1 MESDLTRIWK
11 SLDECI
17 GRHMNIFIYDHDTK
31 KPEDADYFA
40 SFNYLD
46 EECSTRSNYTYIN
59 SYDSASNYFEEATD
73 YLSSFSDRIHNDRT
87 IKEIL
92 SVDGISLWWFYE
104 ISLRMNLFQ
113 YIKYKGMMV
122 NLFNNMKISW
132 AVCDIS
138 DPILLS
144 AIRDFF
150 REKRIEIKYN
160 VQKAEWYSTIKHY
173 QEYMNAGL
181 TFLIDLIISRLY
193 DQDRSAPVLIAS
205 YTNYWTRYNI
215 TKEIKKDGIFDD
227 IQKKLDERNVR
238 YIGLEYNNES
248 PKNYITAR
256 LEKRKYSKGK
266 WLPLNTFATMKSI
279 LLSLQIYKNLN
290 NGLSQVSVSDNKD
303 RFILNMLI
311 DHIKKSFFL
320 VSEILSLRNAISLLN
335 PKIVLTSCEYCKMGR
350 AAMAIGNEDDLQ
362 TVALQHGII
371 TPAHWGYIFGK
382 SERISR
388 SDAVNC
394 RPLPR
399 YTLLYGPE
407 YVEILTKNS
416 IYPEESLIITGQP
429 RYDYLYDI
437 VRSMDTDKFLEE
449 KKLKHPLIVWISQF
463 GYPQSENRKNI
474 DCFMHLIES
483 IPVNLLIKPH
493 PSETDLSIYQPL
505 LRHKNVVLSKDIN
518 LYKLLNVCD
527 LIITKNSTTAME
539 AAALNKPI
547 IVLNLSGEP
556 DVVDYVKDGIAL
568 GVYNKEELI
577 PTVKRLLEDDSIL
590 CRRRDEYVSR
600 YLYKMD
606 GRASQRVADFL
617 EKLL

>member
-1 MESDLTRIWK
+1 MK
-11 SLDECI
+11 
-17 GRHMNIFIYDHDTK
+17 IFIYDHDTK
-31 KPEDADYFA
+31 KPEDTDYFA

-46 EECSTRSNYTYIN
+46 EECSTRSNYVYIN
-59 SYDSASNYFEEATD
+59 SYDLASNYFEEATD
-73 YLSSFSDRIHNDRT
+73 YLSSFSDRIHNDQT
-87 IKEIL
+87 IKEII
-92 SVDGISLWWFYE
+92 SFNGISLWWFYE

-113 YIKYKGMMV
+113 YLKYKGMLV
-122 NLFNNMKISW
+122 NLFNGTNISL

-144 AIRDFF
+144 AIRELC
-150 REKRIEIKYN
+150 REKRIEIQYN
-160 VQKAEWYSTIKHY
+160 VQKTVWYSTIKNY
-173 QEYMNAGL
+173 QENINAGL
-181 TFLIDLIISRLY
+181 TFLMDLIISKLY
-193 DQDRSAPVLIAS
+193 DQNRSAPVLIAS

-215 TKEIKKDGIFDD
+215 TSEIKKDGIFDD
-227 IQKKLDERNVR
+227 IQKKLDERNIR

-248 PKNYITAR
+248 IRNYINAR
-256 LEKRKYSKGK
+256 LEKRRYSKGK
-266 WLPLNTFATMKSI
+266 WVPLNAFATLRSI
-279 LLSLQIYKNLN
+279 LMSLKICKNLN
-290 NGLSQVSVSDNKD
+290 NGLSQVSVSENRDK
-303 RFILNMLI
+303 FILDMLI
-311 DHIKKSFFL
+311 GHIKTSFFL
-320 VSEILSLRNAISLLN
+320 VSEILSLKNAISRLN
-335 PKIVLTSCEYCKMGR
+335 PKIILTSCEYCKMGR
-350 AAMAIGNEDDLQ
+350 AAMAIGNEDGLQ
-362 TVALQHGII
+362 TIALQHGII
-371 TPAHWGYIFGK
+371 TPTHWGYIFGK
-382 SERISR
+382 SEKISR
-388 SDAVNC
+388 SDAINC

-399 YTLLYGPE
+399 YTLLYGPD

-437 VRSMDTDKFLEE
+437 VRSMDKDKFLEE

-463 GYPQSENRKNI
+463 GYPQSENNKNI

-483 IPVNLLIKPH
+483 IPVNLFIKPH

-505 LRHKNVVLSKDIN
+505 LRHDNVVLSKDIN

-547 IVLNLSGEP
+547 IVLNLSEEP
-556 DVVDYVKDGIAL
+556 DAVDYVKDGIAL

-577 PTVKRLLEDDSIL
+577 PTVKRLLQDDSIL
-590 CRRRDEYVSR
+590 CKRRDEYVSR

-606 GRASQRVADFL
+606 GRSSQRVADFL

>member
-1 MESDLTRIWK
+1 
-11 SLDECI
+11 
-17 GRHMNIFIYDHDTK
+17 MNVFIYDHDTK
-31 KPEDADYFA
+31 KPEDANYFA

-46 EECSTRSNYTYIN
+46 EECYKWSNYIYIN
-59 SYDSASNYFEEATD
+59 SCDLASNYFEEATD
-73 YLSSFSDRIHNDRT
+73 YLSSFSGRIHNNRT

-92 SVDGISLWWFYE
+92 SIDGLSLWWFYE

-113 YIKYKGMMV
+113 YIKYKGMMA
-122 NLFNNMKISW
+122 NLFNNIKISL

-138 DPILLS
+138 DPVLLS
-144 AIRDFF
+144 AIRDFC
-150 REKRIEIKYN
+150 REKRIEIKYK
-160 VQKAEWYSTIKHY
+160 VKKAEWHSIKNRY

-193 DQDRSAPVLIAS
+193 DQNRSAPVLIAS

-227 IQKKLDERNVR
+227 IQKKLDERNIR

-248 PKNYITAR
+248 LKNYIIAH

-279 LLSLQIYKNLN
+279 LLSLKIYKKLN
-290 NGLSQVSVSDNKD
+290 NDLSQISVSDYKD
-303 RFILNMLI
+303 EFIQNMLI
-311 DHIKKSFFL
+311 GHIKKSFFL
-320 VSEILSLRNAISLLN
+320 VSEILSLRNAISLLD

-371 TPAHWGYIFGK
+371 TPTHWGYIFSK
-382 SERISR
+382 SEKISR
-388 SDAVNC
+388 SDAVNY
-394 RPLPR
+394 RPIPR
-399 YTLLYGPE
+399 YTLLYGPD
-407 YVEILTKNS
+407 YAEILTKNS
-416 IYPEESLIITGQP
+416 IYPEKSLIITGQP

-437 VRSMDTDKFLEE
+437 IRSMDKDKFLEE

-463 GYPQSENRKNI
+463 GYPQSENRSNI
-474 DCFMHLIES
+474 DAFMHLIES
-483 IPVNLLIKPH
+483 IPVNLYIKPH
-493 PSETDLSIYQPL
+493 PSEIDLSIYQPL
-505 LRHKNVVLSKDIN
+505 LQHKNVVLSKDIN

-527 LIITKNSTTAME
+527 LIITKNSTTAIE

-556 DVVDYVKDGIAL
+556 DVVDYVKEGIAL
-568 GVYNKEELI
+568 GVYDKDELI

-590 CRRRDEYVSR
+590 RRRRNEYISR

-606 GRASQRVADFL
+606 GSSSQRVADFL

>member
-1 MESDLTRIWK
+1 MK
-11 SLDECI
+11 
-17 GRHMNIFIYDHDTK
+17 IFIYDHDTK
-31 KPEDADYFA
+31 KPEDTDYFA

-46 EECSTRSNYTYIN
+46 EECSTRSNYVYIN
-59 SYDSASNYFEEATD
+59 SYDSAANYFEEATD

-87 IKEIL
+87 IKEII
-92 SVDGISLWWFYE
+92 SFDGISLWWFYE
-104 ISLRMNLFQ
+104 IPLRMKLFQ
-113 YIKYKGMMV
+113 YVKYKCMMV
-122 NLFNNMKISW
+122 NLFNEIKISL

-144 AIRDFF
+144 VIRDLC
-150 REKRIEIKYN
+150 REKRIEIQYS
-160 VQKAEWYSTIKHY
+160 VQKAVWYSTIKHY
-173 QEYMNAGL
+173 REYMDAGL
-181 TFLIDLIISRLY
+181 TFIMDLIISKLY
-193 DQDRSAPVLIAS
+193 NKNRSAPVIIAS
-205 YTNYWTRYNI
+205 YTNYWTRYDI

-227 IQKKLDERNVR
+227 IQKKLDERNIR

-248 PKNYITAR
+248 LKNYITAR
-256 LEKRKYSKGK
+256 LEKGRYSKGK
-266 WLPLNTFATMKSI
+266 WLPLNAFASMKSI
-279 LLSLQIYKNLN
+279 LKSLKIYKNLN
-290 NGLSQVSVSDNKD
+290 DDLLHVSISDNRDK
-303 RFILNMLI
+303 FILNMLI
-311 DHIKKSFFL
+311 NHIKTSFFL
-320 VSEILSLRNAISLLN
+320 VSEILSLKNAISMLN

-371 TPAHWGYIFGK
+371 TPIHWGYIFGK
-382 SERISR
+382 SEKISW

-399 YTLLYGPE
+399 YTLLYGPD

-416 IYPEESLIITGQP
+416 IYPEESLVITGQP
-429 RYDYLYDI
+429 RYDYLYDM
-437 VRSMDTDKFLEE
+437 VRSMDKDKFLKE

-463 GYPQSENRKNI
+463 GYPQSENRMNI

-483 IPVNLLIKPH
+483 IPVNLFIKPH

-505 LRHKNVVLSKDIN
+505 LLHKNVVLSKDIN

-556 DVVDYVKDGIAL
+556 DAVDYVQEGIAL

-606 GRASQRVADFL
+606 GRSSQRVADFL

>member
-1 MESDLTRIWK
+1 
-11 SLDECI
+11 
-17 GRHMNIFIYDHDTK
+17 MNIFVYDHDTK
-31 KPEDADYFA
+31 KPDDADYFA

-46 EECSTRSNYTYIN
+46 EECSTWSNYIYIN
-59 SYDSASNYFEEATD
+59 SCDLASNYFEEATD
-73 YLSSFSDRIHNDRT
+73 YLSSFSDRIHNNRT

-92 SVDGISLWWFYE
+92 SIDGISLWWFYE

-113 YIKYKGMMV
+113 YIKYKCMMV
-122 NLFNNMKISW
+122 NLFNNEEISL
-132 AVCDIS
+132 AICDIS
-138 DPILLS
+138 DPVLLS
-144 AIRDFF
+144 AIKDFC
-150 REKRIEIKYN
+150 REKRREIKFK
-160 VQKAEWYSTIKHY
+160 VKKEEWHSIKNQY

-181 TFLIDLIISRLY
+181 TFLTDLIISRLY
-193 DQDRSAPVLIAS
+193 DQNRCAPVLIAS
-205 YTNYWTRYNI
+205 YTNYWTLYNI

-227 IQKKLDERNVR
+227 IQKKLDERNIR

-248 PKNYITAR
+248 LKNYITAR

-266 WLPLNTFATMKSI
+266 WIPLNAFATMKSI
-279 LLSLQIYKNLN
+279 LASLKIYKNLN
-290 NGLSQVSVSDNKD
+290 RDLSQVSVSDNKD

-311 DHIKKSFFL
+311 GHIKRSFFF

-371 TPAHWGYIFGK
+371 TPAHWGYIFSK
-382 SERISR
+382 SEKISR

-394 RPLPR
+394 RPIPR

-407 YVEILTKNS
+407 YAEMLTKNS
-416 IYPEESLIITGQP
+416 IYPKESLIITGQP

-437 VRSMDTDKFLEE
+437 IRTRDEDKFLEE

-463 GYPQSENRKNI
+463 GYPQSENKSNI

-483 IPVNLLIKPH
+483 IPVNLFIKPH
-493 PSETDLSIYQPL
+493 PGETDLSIYQPL
-505 LRHKNVVLSKDIN
+505 LQHKNVVLSKDIN
-518 LYKLLNVCD
+518 LYKLLNACD
-527 LIITKNSTTAME
+527 LIVTKNSTAAME

-556 DVVDYVKDGIAL
+556 DVVDYVKEGIAL
-568 GVYNKEELI
+568 GVYSKEELM

-590 CRRRDEYVSR
+590 RRRRNEYISK

-606 GRASQRVADFL
+606 GRSSQRVADFL